1 MCVAVGCVAPAGF
14 EGWRWE
20 RGMERGAREGGVED
34 CLGGL
39 CNLERAKVRVRG

>member
-20 RGMERGAREGGVED
+20 RGMERGAREGGSKIAWVGCVTLSE
-34 CLGGL
+34 LR
-39 CNLERAKVRVRG
+39 LE